1 MRIRNNL
8 SLTGGLL
15 VLCVAGYYWGGLS
28 KDAPLSTTDS
38 TNVPDYEI
46 TQITGIQVNERGSPE
61 RTLTANTLVHY
72 NQRDESII
80 QQPVITLYQHDQATW
95 QLSAQQ
101 ATLLK
106 NNHQINLQQDVLA
119 KRVNSVP
126 LQLTTQSLSANQ
138 ETHILQSNSPVVV
151 STAQGQISSL
161 GLEAHTEE
169 GSLQF
174 IGQVRGTYVLPPR

>member
-1 MRIRNNL
+1 M
-8 SLTGGLL
+8 
-15 VLCVAGYYWGGLS
+15 
-28 KDAPLSTTDS
+28 
-38 TNVPDYEI
+38 
-46 TQITGIQVNERGSPE
+46 
-61 RTLTANTLVHY
+61 
-72 NQRDESII
+72 
-80 QQPVITLYQHDQATW
+80 
-95 QLSAQQ
+95 
-101 ATLLK
+101 
-106 NNHQINLQQDVLA
+106 LA